1 MYDIRGYTPS
11 WGSLTSYMS
20 SILPGGGPR
29 IRNGQLENRPFAD
42 YEQRMGGM
50 AGYNSIVPDALV
62 VSRYWTP
69 DHFDGLARKANPPRP
84 LVRLVAATVAQGSVH
99 RLLLRLPFERSARKS
114 TRLHSR

>member
-29 IRNGQLENRPFAD
+29 TRNGELENRPFAD

-50 AGYNSIVPDALV
+50 AGYNTIVPDALV
-62 VSRYWTP
+62 VSLYWP
-69 DHFDGLARKANPPRP
+69 PEHFDGIARQANLPW
-84 LVRLVAATVAQGSVH
+84 LHARLV
-99 RLLLRLPFERSARKS
+99 ES
-114 TRLHSR
+114 TRWAEVTSEIQSPMRLVVYVVFLKT

>member
-29 IRNGQLENRPFAD
+29 IRNGQLEHRPFAA

-50 AGYNSIVPDALV
+50 AGYNSDVPDALV
-62 VSRYWTP
+62 VLRYWTP
-69 DHFDGLARKANPPRP
+69 DHFARLARKAN
-84 LVRLVAATVAQGSVH
+84 LTQKAVRLVHGPDGQGAVIW
-99 RLLLRLPFERSARKS
+99 
-114 TRLHSR
+114 